1 MHVTRRQSQRQRSHR
16 PSNPR
21 DALDRRAAEVFGDL
35 LIAIRH
41 SQVARAGQILRRLS
55 DEGYRVETIRG
66 TGGYTLTPSGRTP
79 DRRAS

>member
-21 DALDRRAAEVFGDL
+21 DALDRRAAEAFGDL
-35 LIAIRH
+35 LGAMRH
-41 SQVARAGQILRRLS
+41 SQVARAGQILRRLN
-55 DEGYRVETIRG
+55 DEGYRVEAIPG
-66 TGGYTLTPSGRTP
+66 AGGYKLTPSRRTP